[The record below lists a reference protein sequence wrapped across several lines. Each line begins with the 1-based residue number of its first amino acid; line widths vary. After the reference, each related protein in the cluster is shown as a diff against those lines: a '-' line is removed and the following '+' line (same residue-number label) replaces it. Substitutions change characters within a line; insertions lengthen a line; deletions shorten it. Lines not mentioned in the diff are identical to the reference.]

1 MLSKFAQLVGAGDD
15 RYEGVLRAGMFGTP
29 VLLILLEIVKIMAA

>member
-15 RYEGVLRAGMFGTP
+15 RYEGFLRAGMFGTP
-29 VLLILLEIVKIMAA
+29 VLLVLIEIVKTTVA